1 MLVFVDA
8 NLVLFAIPK
17 TGSTAYHLALRGK
30 ADISLINKP
39 FLKHMSM
46 RKYEADFAPFLQK
59 AYGLAP
65 ARVAVMRDPLEQ
77 LRSWYRYRQKPKSRA
92 KAGQHAALGLS
103 FDEFVQ
109 ETLKERPQPMARVG
123 SQYDF
128 LCGADGT
135 LAVDHLFAYEKPLVL
150 CDFLQSQL
158 GSAVA
163 AKQHNVSPPADTRIS
178 PETEAQLRQAR
189 AADFALHAQVMQA
202 GGHWQRAGAGG

>member
-1 MLVFVDA
+1 
-8 NLVLFAIPK
+8 
-17 TGSTAYHLALRGK
+17 
-30 ADISLINKP
+30 
-39 FLKHMSM
+39 
-46 RKYEADFAPFLQK
+46 
-59 AYGLAP
+59 
-65 ARVAVMRDPLEQ
+65 
-77 LRSWYRYRQKPKSRA
+77 
-92 KAGQHAALGLS
+92 
-103 FDEFVQ
+103 
-109 ETLKERPQPMARVG
+109 
-123 SQYDF
+123 
-128 LCGADGT
+128 